1 MANSSSDILNYNLGV
16 LLRLTMLYQ
25 NYDLDKYT
33 THVEDLLSRAQF
45 YYTQGL
51 GSMAN
56 SVLKEITDGSIRG
69 YYTADDDTI
78 RKSVEEHAMQQSL
91 QMMQQY
97 SPELLQHYNNAQQQ

>member
-1 MANSSSDILNYNLGV
+1 
-16 LLRLTMLYQ
+16 
-25 NYDLDKYT
+25 
-33 THVEDLLSRAQF
+33 
-45 YYTQGL
+45 
-51 GSMAN
+51 MAN